1 MRAALFAESLKLRR
15 SRVILT
21 ISFLVTVA
29 VPAMSYGL
37 FWVAVNGG
45 FGPLAAKSSGL
56 IVGEGWAG
64 YLSAAGQITAVAGFL
79 AVGVATAWIFGR
91 EFVDNTFASLFGL
104 ASSRRT
110 IAIAKFVVTVGWA
123 AALMV
128 TMVAVVAMVGLITT
142 PGDFTTSATVGLL
155 ELVGIG
161 WLSAALGLTSAA
173 AATWGRG
180 YLPAIGM
187 LIVIVAVAQMAVLF
201 GTGGWFPFAVPGLLA
216 VAGAEGVPVVTEA
229 QVVLALVL
237 STGFVFFTAAMWS
250 RAEAV

>member
-21 ISFLVTVA
+21 ISLLLTLA

-37 FWVAVNGG
+37 FWVAIEGG

-56 IVGEGWAG
+56 IVGEGWEG

-79 AVGVATAWIFGR
+79 AVGVATAWVFGR
-91 EFVDNTFASLFGL
+91 EFVDNTFPSLYGL
-104 ASSRRT
+104 ASPRRT
-110 IAIAKFVVTVGWA
+110 IAFAKFIVTTAWA
-123 AALMV
+123 AGVMAV
-128 TMVAVVAMVGLITT
+128 MVAVVALLGFITSPGEFTSTATTGL
-142 PGDFTTSATVGLL
+142 FR
-155 ELVGIG
+155 LVGIG

-180 YLPAIGM
+180 YLPAIGA
-187 LIVIVAVAQMAVLF
+187 LIMIIAVAQMAVLF

-216 VAGAEGVPVVTEA
+216 VAGAEGVPAVTWA
-229 QVVLALVL
+229 QVVLVMVL
-237 STGFVFFTAAMWS
+237 SGGFAFATAAKWS
-250 RAEAV
+250 RAKAV

>member
-21 ISFLVTVA
+21 ISLLVTLA

-37 FWVAVNGG
+37 FWVAIEGG

-56 IVGEGWAG
+56 IVGEGWEG

-79 AVGVATAWIFGR
+79 AVGVATAWVFGR
-91 EFVDNTFASLFGL
+91 EFVDNTFPSLFGL

-110 IAIAKFVVTVGWA
+110 IAFAKFVVTAAWA
-123 AALMV
+123 AGVVA
-128 TMVAVVAMVGLITT
+128 TMVAVVALLGFITSPGELTNTAAMGL
-142 PGDFTTSATVGLL
+142 FK
-155 ELVGIG
+155 LVGIG
-161 WLSAALGLTSAA
+161 WISAALGLTSAA

-180 YLPAIGM
+180 YLPAIGA
-187 LIVIVAVAQMAVLF
+187 LIVVVAIAQMAVLF

-216 VAGAEGVPVVTEA
+216 VAGAEGVPAVNGA
-229 QVVLALVL
+229 QIVLALGL
-237 STGFVFFTAAMWS
+237 SGGFVLATASRWS
-250 RAEAV
+250 SAEAV